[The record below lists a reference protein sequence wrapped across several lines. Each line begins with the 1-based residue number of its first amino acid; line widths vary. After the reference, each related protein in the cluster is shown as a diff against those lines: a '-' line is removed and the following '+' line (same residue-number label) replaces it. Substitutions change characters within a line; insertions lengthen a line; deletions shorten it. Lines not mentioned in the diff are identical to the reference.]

1 MNKNKK
7 YTRKE
12 NKFIIETYEKLKDE
26 QTKKSEV
33 NAIIAQEL
41 GRPIQGLEKHVQI
54 LQRIGKI
61 PRCNKKP
68 KVAVS
73 VRIDPPMSLKPEPYS
88 IKMPEPP
95 KEHIFDANFFLA
107 LALIIVV
114 ILQIMEYLNA

>member
-12 NKFIIETYEKLKDE
+12 NKFIIETYAKLKDE

-61 PRCNKKP
+61 PRYNKKP

-73 VRIDPPMSLKPEPYS
+73 VRKDPPMSFKPEPS
-88 IKMPEPP
+88 IIKIVDPP
-95 KEHIFDANFFLA
+95 KKYTFDANFFLA
-107 LALIIVV
+107 VALIIVV